1 MQHTVIAFFDTYALA
16 EAARDALS
24 EAGFAREDIT
34 LQMRCEP
41 TFASDATAASDM
53 SPHPEEGLIASI
65 EHFFESLFA
74 SAPPQ
79 HETAQYAEAVRRGA
93 VMLSVEAATD
103 AQCEL
108 ARATLEHTGPIDI
121 EARAATWHA
130 PNDDTMREHSPLEE
144 LGLRRGAAKRESA
157 RSAVRTYTRMSD
169 AQATEPSA
177 EHPESEAAATAV
189 AAGSAPG
196 MGAVFTAGYGDSEP
210 TPPVRPDATGQP
222 ATAVPETPAVTPSK
236 VPDEYLQDEEFHGEG
251 EDSSEGGK
259 TRKP

>member
-16 EAARDALS
+16 EAARDALLD
-24 EAGFAREDIT
+24 AGLAREDIT

-41 TFASDATAASDM
+41 TFASDATAAEDTG
-53 SPHPEEGLIASI
+53 PRREEGLIASI
-65 EHFFESLFA
+65 ERFFESLFA
-74 SAPPQ
+74 NAPPQ

-108 ARATLEHTGPIDI
+108 ARATLERTGPIDI
-121 EARAATWHA
+121 EARAATWHT
-130 PNDDTMREHSPLEE
+130 PSDDTMREHSPLEE
-144 LGLRRGAAKRESA
+144 LGLRRGAAKRESV
-157 RSAVRTYTRMSD
+157 RSAVRTYTRMSN
-169 AQATEPSA
+169 APVAEPSA

-210 TPPVRPDATGQP
+210 APPVRPTAAGQADAP
-222 ATAVPETPAVTPSK
+222 AAPPSK
-236 VPDEYLQDEEFHGEG
+236 VPDEYLQDEEFHGNG
-251 EDSSEGGK
+251 NVDGGSEGGK
-259 TRKP
+259 THKP